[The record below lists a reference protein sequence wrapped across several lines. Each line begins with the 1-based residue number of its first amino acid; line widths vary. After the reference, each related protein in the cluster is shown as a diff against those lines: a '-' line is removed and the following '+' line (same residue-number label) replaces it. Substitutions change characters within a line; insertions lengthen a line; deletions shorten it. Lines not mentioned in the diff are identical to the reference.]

1 MNNTTGTIYRFTIW
15 GESHGPA
22 VGVTI
27 EGIPAG
33 TGIDLNELQALLD
46 RRRPGQNE
54 LSSARKEADRPE
66 FTAGVRSLAFSGC
79 DRSPQGDDKTATG
92 NARTLVVCGSPVTA
106 QIRNTDTR
114 STDYEELRFVPRPG
128 HADFT
133 AMVRFG
139 EERDHAGGGQFS
151 GRMTAPL
158 CIAGG
163 IALQILEKRG
173 IRISARP
180 VRIGGETDPE
190 KMREAI
196 AAAKA
201 EGDSVGGVVEC
212 VIEGMPAG
220 IGEPMFDG
228 IENRIAGTVFGI
240 PAVKGIEFGAGFAAA
255 ERKGS
260 ENNDAFTAE
269 SGPAGTG
276 GNKGTDADVL
286 SHIRTRTNHHGGAL
300 GGLSSG
306 MPIVFRVAFK
316 PTPSIAKEQDS
327 VDIRTGEPVKL
338 RVRGRHDP
346 CIVPR
351 AVPVVEAAAAA
362 AVYDLLRIR
371 ESGKGELPPAQLR
384 EQENGISLEELRE
397 RIDAADDRILRAL
410 EDRMDISAG
419 IAAYKAAH
427 GLAVRDAGRE
437 REKLA
442 DIAAKSREDLQEY
455 MQELYSLVMRQS
467 RDYQAEHMDRQ
478 GPSD

>member
-1 MNNTTGTIYRFTIW
+1 MNNTIGTIYRFTIW
-15 GESHGPA
+15 GQSHGPA
-22 VGVTI
+22 VGVTV

-33 TGIDLNELQALLD
+33 TGIDLEKLQALLD

-54 LSSARKEADRPE
+54 LSTARQEADRPE
-66 FTAGVRSLAFSGC
+66 FTAGCTPAG
-79 DRSPQGDDKTATG
+79 K
-92 NARTLVVCGSPVTA
+92 NAQTLVVCGSPVIA

-114 STDYEELRFVPRPG
+114 SEDYEELRFVPRPG
-128 HADFT
+128 HADFA

-163 IALQILEKRG
+163 IAMQILEKRG

-180 VRIGGETDPE
+180 VRIGGETDPD

-196 AAAKA
+196 AKAKA
-201 EGDSVGGVVEC
+201 EGDSVGGVIEC
-212 VIEGMPAG
+212 VIEGLPAG

-255 ERKGS
+255 ELKGS
-260 ENNDAFTAE
+260 ENNDAFAAE
-269 SGPAGTG
+269 REEG
-276 GNKGTDADVL
+276 GTDVNGCTVTDVL
-286 SHIRTRTNHHGGAL
+286 TRIRTRTNHHGGAL

-306 MPIVFRVAFK
+306 MPIVFRAAFK

-338 RVRGRHDP
+338 RVSGRHDP

-371 ESGKGELPPAQLR
+371 ENSRNELSLAQ
-384 EQENGISLEELRE
+384 LRE
-397 RIDAADDRILRAL
+397 RIDAADARILRAM
-410 EDRMDISAG
+410 EERMDISAG

-427 GLAVRDAGRE
+427 GLPAKDAGRE

-442 DIAAKSREDLQEY
+442 DIASKSRGDLQEY
-455 MQELYSLVMRQS
+455 MQELYSLIMRQS
-467 RDYQAEHMDRQ
+467 RKYQEEHMDRQ
-478 GPSD
+478 EPSG